1 VKFRPGKLLTVST
14 AAMIAVAA
22 CGGSTATP
30 APSSAAPTAAA
41 PSTAA
46 STAPSTAPSA
56 VASPAAKTIIGDI
69 LYNDDAY
76 QTAQQKQ
83 MQAYADSLGIQI
95 VFENQ
100 LGKGTNAPNLMDDLL
115 AKGVQG
121 IIFQPA
127 DASVSVPL
135 VQQAQAKKIP
145 VLGWA
150 IPFGTGVTAP
160 YVGLAESDQTQAAG
174 VNAAKYVQANFP
186 GQPVKVLI
194 VTIAGVSICSDV
206 RMNPFVAGV
215 KSVAPDAKIVT
226 IDGAGDRNKAVT
238 VTEDA
243 LQRESG
249 FNIATG
255 CNSDMAFGALQAFKA
270 AKLGGATNKKPD
282 HTYFFSI
289 NGTDEEL
296 KALVDPTS
304 PLMQV
309 LGLTPKEISQTLID
323 TLLKM
328 MSGKIDAYGNE
339 TFNVPDQLIP
349 ADCATANTF
358 NKVEY
363 LATTDLPC
371 K

>member
-1 VKFRPGKLLTVST
+1 MTTLGGGSNMTRTLGKMLVISAI
-14 AAMIAVAA
+14 AALVAGA
-22 CGGSTATP
+22 CGGGGATP
-30 APSSAAPTAAA
+30 LASSAAASPSAAA
-41 PSTAA
+41 
-46 STAPSTAPSA
+46 
-56 VASPAAKTIIGDI
+56 ASPAKKLLIGDI

-83 MQAYADSLGIQI
+83 MQAYADSLGVGI

-115 AKGVQG
+115 TKGVDG

-127 DASVSVPL
+127 DAAVSVPL
-135 VQQAQAKKIP
+135 VKQAQAKKIP

-150 IPFGTGVTAP
+150 IPFGEGVTAP
-160 YVGLAESDQTQAAG
+160 YVGLDERSQTVDAGKRAAQW
-174 VNAAKYVQANFP
+174 VKDNFA

-194 VTIAGVSICSDV
+194 VTIAGVSICEDI
-206 RMNPFVAGV
+206 RMGGFKEGV
-215 KSVAPDAKIVT
+215 TAVAPDAKIITV
-226 IDGAGDRNKAVT
+226 DGAGQREKAVT

-243 LQRESG
+243 LQRDKD
-249 FNIATG
+249 FNIVTG

-270 AKLGGATNKKPD
+270 ASLGGATKMKPD
-282 HTYFFSI
+282 HAYFYSI

-304 PLMQV
+304 PLMEV
-309 LGLTPKEISQTLID
+309 LGLTPKEISKTLID

-328 MSGKIDAYGNE
+328 IHGEIDAYAAS
-339 TFNVPDQLIP
+339 TINVPDKPIA
-349 ADCATANTF
+349 ADCRAANEF

-363 LATTDLPC
+363 LATQDLPC
-371 K
+371 T